1 MTVRDRWELMLLA
14 AIWGGS
20 FLFMRVAAPEISPAA
35 VAFLRVALAAAVLL
49 PWLAWQGQLHLMW
62 RHAGAIGWVGLINSA
77 LPFLAY
83 AYAAHSIT
91 AGLLSIFNATTP
103 LWVAVIAWA
112 WLRERPSP
120 RRALGLAIGFSGVLW
135 LAWDK
140 AGFKPGVPADSTTWA
155 VLACVGATF
164 CYGLAA
170 NHTQRYL
177 SGVPPLVLAAGS
189 QAAASVALL
198 GPALQTWPQAWPST
212 PALLSVLLLGLL
224 CTAAAYVLFF
234 RLVAHAGPSKAV
246 TVTFLVPA
254 FAMAWG
260 VVFLG
265 EVVTPV
271 MALACGGILLGT
283 GLVTGVLG
291 PRRQAEAPP
300 GAPAVPPAEQPAEQP
315 ARPLRGSSDQDG
327 RR

>member
-1 MTVRDRWELMLLA
+1 MSARDRLELMLLA

-35 VAFLRVALAAAVLL
+35 VAFLRVALASAVLL
-49 PWLAWQGQLHLMW
+49 PLLAWHGQLHHLGQ
-62 RHAGAIGWVGLINSA
+62 HAGAIGWVGLINSA

-83 AYAAHSIT
+83 AYAAQSIT

-103 LWVAVIAWA
+103 LWGAVIAWV
-112 WLRERPSP
+112 WLRDKPSP
-120 RRALGLAIGFSGVLW
+120 RRALGLAVGFTGVLW
-135 LAWDK
+135 LAWNK
-140 AGFKPGVPADSTTWA
+140 AGIKPGAPVDSTTWA

-177 SGVPPLVLAAGS
+177 SGVPPLAMAAGS
-189 QAAASVALL
+189 QAAASLALL
-198 GPALQTWPQAWPST
+198 GPAALSWPQAWPST

-234 RLVAHAGPSKAV
+234 RLVAHAGPTKAV

-260 VVFLG
+260 AAFLG
-265 EVVTPV
+265 EAVTPV

-283 GLVTGVLG
+283 GLVTGVIG
-291 PRRQAEAPP
+291 PRR
-300 GAPAVPPAEQPAEQP
+300 PALAA
-315 ARPLRGSSDQDG
+315 AAPLRGPDG
-327 RR
+327 PGDRR